1 MVIPQLQQRPAKEHK
16 RHLMASPVVD
26 SRAIAEGLD
35 DVAVELLVGA
45 GDGGG
50 EKLGEELVCVG
61 LGEF

>member
-16 RHLMASPVVD
+16 RHLMARPVVD

-45 GDGGG
+45 GDGGR
-50 EKLGEELVCVG
+50 EELGEELVRVG